1 MNRIIKRLVCLGGM
15 LLVTGTAPAAIR
27 HAGLIQGYF
36 DCPSGKEPVY
46 VFDLLDNI
54 ATNLLDYTVST
65 DMANFRGA
73 SNGASLTNP
82 LSGIAWTW
90 NYYQTFGYQG
100 RMWMEEGVPYTVYSR
115 CDDGA
120 CVFFDGTKV
129 SSPGNVTGNGSAKCE
144 TYTPAA
150 SGWVDFYAYTW
161 DWTGAKGPVADNL
174 WGLAYNT
181 NGVMNTDKLV
191 KGTEPWMVFQDSGNC
206 ETLFYELPES
216 WLTVLDYGESSSE
229 YSVDLSVTLPEDAV
243 DCEAMLLYDEEDRG
257 DHRISDWSNRVSRPI
272 SGGTQTV
279 ALTFP
284 VPADGQRPTIRA
296 VVKGKESNGIDFIEY
311 SLPFKIESNP
321 SAELAPSSIAHN
333 SASFTISL
341 TALGAGAKSV
351 SLKLTVWTDVGLT
364 EEERTVALAEVLD
377 QPQVFS
383 YKLDGLHPAT
393 AYWVT
398 VRAVNDLGH
407 EAISSAVS
415 FETLK
420 PLPGTF
426 QYCGILQRG
435 FADAECQFGLS
446 DYGAGSVSM
455 EFTLELSKTSD
466 FVDILEFPAGTV
478 SGVLPQRFTAKA
490 DGLEPGKTYWG
501 RGKALNSCGLAF
513 YSEVFAFTTHSQPYV
528 ASEISAVRAEGGSDI
543 SVTLSDILDGVTG
556 SVTLAVDGRVVQTW
570 TLEAANGVFRCPAFV
585 AIESGTQAR
594 VVYSVDCEFEGSPY
608 SATVEAEISGGV
620 NRYVAGDLSDCR
632 DFYPQ
637 AGETVVLPEISNAFG
652 SYFVANETVGE
663 LQPDGRTVRVL
674 KGGGT
679 AIVYHE
685 TDPFGSTNIVVSS
698 VPLVAPPVP
707 AGEGKVFLWTEKNY
721 LWRDPANWICLND
734 DSLTGVDYP
743 HNVDDVAM
751 IFQRNGKENS
761 NSLSFGSDENA
772 PDIILGEIYKG
783 SLNSYLVNEG
793 NIELARNDNGPVTN
807 VLRFAKSDG
816 SVPRIVFSSSQIKNR
831 NAWFTIGRGPDSV
844 RHAERLL
851 CDLSQGLVIDGGFG
865 NAASNEMRRV
875 LLRFGNADVILPEG
889 KELRITNMNDVKT
902 SANGKTVEFSAG
914 CTISGGGRIVHDA
927 PSYANL
933 SAELERFTGTYVE
946 STYHPKYGFDRIY
959 GTFLWATN
967 VANATL
973 EIAGWLDTVQFGHFS
988 EEAGMM
994 RGFAGRGIN
1003 HSYGSTNAN
1012 PGNVLGYKN
1021 VVLKGGLLSLK
1032 AEGRGDWAD
1041 KLIVNRPAEMTV
1053 ERGVSAMYFLRQTN
1067 TSYPTNALTVPKL
1080 TQHNGAVLY
1089 LNEENSISYG
1099 KTPAEVRQHI
1109 RFDNFAE
1116 HAIGEPGDPT
1126 SADSGEVFPI
1136 IPWLLTKGNW
1146 CNSLTS
1152 SHRGGM
1158 STYFVSVNDENEVI
1172 SPYRTQ
1178 TALADA
1184 TPNQNVSC
1192 WGKAFALTEDK
1203 TINSLYKGTSGGPYR
1218 DLGEGRTLTVTSG
1231 GVILS
1236 RYGSIGSEATC
1247 GAASGRLN
1255 FPNRAYVT
1263 FVYDD
1268 TDDLMRGVWAPMTS
1282 PNGCSLSNLSDKDVY
1297 IGGDQTGID
1306 GDLTVN
1312 RGSLVLGTAETP
1324 ARLDCAVNLVGKKTK
1339 LTVVSSE
1346 NFDPMAT
1353 VLNFVDIMDEN
1364 ATIQLDA
1371 DVSVKMLQIDGESLP
1386 RGQYSAANLPTR
1398 LTGDGILTVRLDN
1411 ERRGTMLLLK

>member
-1 MNRIIKRLVCLGGM
+1 MNRIIQRLVFLGGM

-27 HAGLIQGYF
+27 HAGLIQGQF
-36 DCPSGKEPVY
+36 DCPSGKEPVF

-54 ATNLLDYTVST
+54 DTSLLDYTAST

-73 SNGASLTNP
+73 FNGASLTNP
-82 LSGIAWTW
+82 LSGISWAW
-90 NYYQTFGYQG
+90 NSYQTYGYQG
-100 RMWMEEGVPYTVYSR
+100 RMWMEGGVPYTVHSR

-120 CVFFDGTKV
+120 CVFFGETKV
-129 SSPGNVTGNGSAKCE
+129 SSPGNNSGAGFAKCE
-144 TYTPAA
+144 TFTPEA

-161 DWTGAKGPVADNL
+161 DWSGGKGPIADNL
-174 WGLAYNT
+174 WGLAFNT
-181 NGVMNTDKLV
+181 NGVKNTDKLV
-191 KGTEPWMVFQDSGNC
+191 KDTEPWMVFQDSGNC

-216 WLTVLDYGESSSE
+216 WLAISDYGESPSE
-229 YSVDLSVTLPEDAV
+229 YSVTLSLTLPEDAV
-243 DCEAMLLYDEEDRG
+243 DCEALLLYDEEDRG
-257 DHRISDWSNRVSRPI
+257 DHRISDWANCVSRSV

-279 ALTFP
+279 ALSFP
-284 VPADGQRPTIRA
+284 VPADGQSPTIRA
-296 VVKGKESNGIDFIEY
+296 VVKGKEANGVDFIEY
-311 SLPFKIESNP
+311 SLPFKIEANP
-321 SAELAPSSIAHN
+321 SAELAISSVAYTN
-333 SASFTISL
+333 ASFTVTL
-341 TALGAGAKSV
+341 AAMGAGAKSV
-351 SLKLTVWTDVGLT
+351 SMEMMVWSNSGLT
-364 EEERTVALAEVLD
+364 EQERTIVLAENLD
-377 QPQVFS
+377 QAKVFS
-383 YKLDGLHPAT
+383 YNLTGLRTAT
-393 AYWVT
+393 PYWVAIKT
-398 VRAVNDLGH
+398 VNDLGH
-407 EAISSAVS
+407 ETTSSVVS
-415 FETLK
+415 FETLE
-420 PLPGTF
+420 PFPGAF
-426 QYCGILQRG
+426 QYCGLLQRG
-435 FADAECQFGLS
+435 FKDAECQFGLS
-446 DYGAGSVSM
+446 DYGAGSASV
-455 EFTLELSKTSD
+455 EFSLELSKTAD
-466 FVDILEFPAGTV
+466 FSEILAFSAGTI
-478 SGVLPQRFTAKA
+478 SGALPKRFTAKA
-490 DGLEPGKTYWG
+490 TGLEPDTTYWA
-501 RGKALNSCGLAF
+501 RGKALNSFGFTF
-513 YSEVFAFTTHSQPYV
+513 YSEICQFTTRSQPFV
-528 ASEISAVRAEGGSDI
+528 TSAISAICSEGGSDI
-543 SVTLSDILDGVTG
+543 SITLSDILEGVTG
-556 SVTLAVDGRVVQTW
+556 MVTLAVDGRVVQTW
-570 TLEAANGVFRCPAFV
+570 QVAAENGVFRCPAFV

-594 VVYSVDCEFEGSPY
+594 VVYSIDCELENSPY
-608 SATVEAEISGGV
+608 SATIEAEISGGV
-620 NRYVAGDLSDCR
+620 NRYVAEDLSDCR

-637 AGETVVLPEISNAFG
+637 AGEMVSLPEISNAYG

-663 LQPDGRTVRVL
+663 LQPDGRTVRLL
-674 KGGGT
+674 KAGGT

-685 TDPFGSTNIVVSS
+685 TDPFGSTNVVVSS
-698 VPLVAPPVP
+698 VPLVVPPVP

-721 LWRDPANWICLND
+721 LWRDPANWVCLND
-734 DSLTGVDYP
+734 DSSTGVDYP

-751 IFQRNGKENS
+751 IFHRNGKENS

-875 LLRFGNADVILPEG
+875 LLRIGNVDMILPEG
-889 KELRITNMNDVKT
+889 KELRITEMNDVRMT
-902 SANGKTVEFSAG
+902 INSSSVEFSAG

-927 PSYANL
+927 PTYANL
-933 SAELERFTGTYVE
+933 SAELERFSGTYVE
-946 STYHPKYGFDRIY
+946 STYHPKYDFHLVY
-959 GTFLWATN
+959 GTFLRSTN

-973 EIAGWLDTVQFGHFS
+973 EVAGWLDTVQFGSYS
-988 EEAGMM
+988 ESADKM
-994 RGFAGRGIN
+994 RGFAGRGN
-1003 HSYGSTNAN
+1003 DHGYGSENTN
-1012 PGNVLGYKN
+1012 PGNVLGYEN
-1021 VVLKGGLLSLK
+1021 VVLKGGLLLLK
-1032 AEGRGDWAD
+1032 AENNANWAD
-1041 KLIVNRPAEMTV
+1041 KLIVNCPAEMTI
-1053 ERGVSAMYFLRQTN
+1053 ERGVSAISLKEQTN
-1067 TSYPTNALTVPKL
+1067 VNNPTNALTVPKL

-1089 LNEENSISYG
+1089 LNENNSSSYG
-1099 KTPAEVRQHI
+1099 KTPEEVRQRI

-1116 HAIGEPGDPT
+1116 HAIGEPGDPA

-1158 STYFVSVNDENEVI
+1158 STYFVSVNGENEVI
-1172 SPYRTQ
+1172 SPYRTM

-1203 TINSLYKGTSGGPYR
+1203 TINSLYKGTSGGPSR

-1236 RYGSIGSEATC
+1236 RYGSIGSEASC
-1247 GAASGRLN
+1247 GTTSGRLN
-1255 FPNRAYVT
+1255 FPNRAYIT

-1268 TDDLMRGVWAPMTS
+1268 TDELMRGVWAPMTS

-1386 RGQYSAANLPTR
+1386 RGQYSAADLPSR

-1411 ERRGTMLLLK
+1411 ERRGFMLLLK